1 MEFIATKVQIF
12 YNCSLLDNY
21 KNGKK
26 AIKLYAL
33 KIKLIFALSG
43 NDLAKKKFAFFS
55 IYQEKNVYLSKES
68 LPQRRRNKNNRNI

>member
-12 YNCSLLDNY
+12 YNCSLLDDY

-43 NDLAKKKFAFFS
+43 NDLAEKKSLLCLAYIKKKMY
-55 IYQEKNVYLSKES
+55 ICRKNLCPNDEETK
-68 LPQRRRNKNNRNI
+68 NRNI